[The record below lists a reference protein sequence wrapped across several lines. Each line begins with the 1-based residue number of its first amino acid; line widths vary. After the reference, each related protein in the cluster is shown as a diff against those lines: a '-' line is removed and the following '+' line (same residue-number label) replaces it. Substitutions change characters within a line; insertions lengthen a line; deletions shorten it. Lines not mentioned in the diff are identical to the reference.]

1 MGVMEFAIVRNN
13 VYQVEVVGVSALGDP
28 LPFTPGED
36 DPDTDDEDDDVYIK
50 IKIYVKDWVVRKN
63 SSIIL

>member
-1 MGVMEFAIVRNN
+1 MTKNMVKKPKKIETF
-13 VYQVEVVGVSALGDP
+13 
-28 LPFTPGED
+28 
-36 DPDTDDEDDDVYIK
+36 DDEDDDVYIK